1 MFTFIKT
8 VAYTALY
15 MTGYAGAKIAGLFG
29 ADRAQRQWAALAW
42 TAGMCL
48 LVGPVFMLGLAVV
61 CTVIAFASSV
71 AIAKWFGASVSEA
84 VKTMYDIVIEF

>member
-1 MFTFIKT
+1 
-8 VAYTALY
+8 
-15 MTGYAGAKIAGLFG
+15 
-29 ADRAQRQWAALAW
+29 
-42 TAGMCL
+42 MCL
-48 LVGPVFMLGLAVV
+48 LVGPVFMLTLAVV

>member
-1 MFTFIKT
+1 MFMFIK
-8 VAYTALY
+8 AAAHTALY

-29 ADRAQRQWAALAW
+29 ANRAQRQWAALAW

-48 LVGPVFMLGLAVV
+48 LVGPVFMLALAVI
-61 CTVIAFASSV
+61 CTSIAFVSSI

-84 VKTMYDIVIEF
+84 VKTMYDIAVEL